1 MILSK
6 YRCHGP
12 VFALSLSLALAA
24 FAQATHPQSE
34 QRETH
39 PANAGDVLAFLESTS
54 ANSAEGRIG
63 DGAIDARWR
72 LHDGKPGG
80 LEVRDIRD
88 GNVLRLDGPF
98 KLVLADGHVV
108 GPSTMKL
115 LQPARVEK
123 LAPNPDATVG
133 AEKLPG
139 TAVHYQLGDT
149 AGRFQVDWAVVM
161 RQDAHYIR
169 QVLTITAGQ
178 EDVAITRVSLI
189 DATIDATAI
198 DATTSKTGPP
208 MRLTG
213 TVKGTPLTAGNFFLG
228 FEHPLST
235 SSVVHERGVAEME
248 RVLPLRAGQTVTYSS
263 VVGVAAPGQMRR
275 DFLTYIE
282 RERAHPY
289 RTFLHYNSWYDI
301 GYENR
306 YTQAE
311 SVERIHTFGRELH
324 DKRGVTLDSFMFDD
338 GWDDTSGMWAFRKD
352 FKNGFLPLKEA
363 AAQYGTAPG
372 VWLSPWGGY
381 AHEKQ
386 ERIAE
391 GRKEGYEI
399 ENGGFAL
406 SGPKYYARFHEVCM
420 AMVKKYGVNQFKFD
434 GTGNVDT
441 VVKGS
446 VFDSD
451 FDAAIHLIDDLRQ
464 VKPDLYI
471 NLTTGTYPSPFW
483 LMYADSIWRGGE
495 DHSFAGVGPERERWI
510 TYRDMD
516 VYNEVVKG
524 GSLFPLNSLMLHGLI
539 YGQYAYHLNT
549 DPNGDFKNE
558 VRDYFGTGTQLQEM
572 YITPSLLK
580 PADWDVLA
588 EAAKWSRANAGVLK
602 DTHWVGG
609 DPRWLEVY
617 GWASWTPDKAI
628 VTLRNPSD
636 KAQDFQLDAG
646 QAFELPPTAERRF
659 RAHSP
664 WKDEAGMQEVRL
676 QAGVPHTFHLAP
688 FQVLTL
694 EAMPE

>member
-1 MILSK
+1 VIASKRRLPRTFAAVSLSVLL
-6 YRCHGP
+6 GI
-12 VFALSLSLALAA
+12 ALSADGR
-24 FAQATHPQSE
+24 SE
-34 QRETH
+34 QH
-39 PANAGDVLAFLESTS
+39 GAQPAGATS
-54 ANSAEGRIG
+54 AGEAAASIASSTEGRIG
-63 DGAIDARWR
+63 NRVIEASWP
-72 LHDGKPGG
+72 LHEGRPAA
-80 LEVRDIRD
+80 LEVRDLRD
-88 GNVLRLDGPF
+88 GQVLQLSGPF
-98 KLVLADGHVV
+98 RIALADGHVLD
-108 GPSTMKL
+108 PAEMTL
-115 LQPARVEK
+115 LAPARVEQ
-123 LAPNPDATVG
+123 LSPEPSATVA
-133 AEKLPG
+133 AEQLPG
-139 TAVHYQLGDT
+139 VAVHYQLGDP
-149 AGRFQVDWAVVM
+149 AGRFTVDWAVVM
-161 RQDAHYIR
+161 RRDAHYVR
-169 QVLTITAGQ
+169 QVLTITAGK
-178 EDVAITRVSLI
+178 EDVAITRVGLI
-189 DATIDATAI
+189 DATA
-198 DATTSKTGPP
+198 SG
-208 MRLTG
+208 MHLTG
-213 TVKGTPLTAGNFFLG
+213 TVRGTPLTAGNFFLG

-235 SSVVHERGVAEME
+235 SSVVHEHGVAEME
-248 RVLPLRAGQTVTYSS
+248 RVLPLRAGQTVTYSA

-275 DFLTYIE
+275 DFLAYIE

-311 SVERIHTFGRELH
+311 ALDRINTFGRELH

-363 AAQYGTAPG
+363 AARYGTAPG

-406 SGPKYYARFHEVCM
+406 SGPKYYARFREVCM
-420 AMVKKYGVNQFKFD
+420 EMVKQYGVNQFKFD

-446 VFDSD
+446 AFDSD

-483 LMYADSIWRGGE
+483 LMYADSIWRGGD

-516 VYNEVVKG
+516 VYDEVVKR

-572 YITPSLLK
+572 YITPGLLK

-588 EAAKWSRANAGVLK
+588 EAAKWSRANAGVLN

-609 DPRWLEVY
+609 DPRWLKVY
-617 GWASWTPDKAI
+617 GWASWTPKKAI
-628 VTLRNPSD
+628 LTLRNPSD
-636 KAQDFQLDAG
+636 KAQDFRLDVG
-646 QAFELPPTAERRF
+646 QAFELPERAARRF

-664 WKDEAGMQEVRL
+664 WQDEASTPVVEL
-676 QAGVPHTFHLAP
+676 EAGAPHIFHLQP

-694 EAMPE
+694 EAVPE

>member
-1 MILSK
+1 VIPSK
-6 YRCHGP
+6 HRFP
-12 VFALSLSLALAA
+12 RRQVSVLSLSFAVIAFMPAA
-24 FAQATHPQSE
+24 RGQSE
-34 QRETH
+34 RH
-39 PANAGDVLAFLESTS
+39 AASAGDVIASI
-54 ANSAEGRIG
+54 ANSKEGRIA
-63 DGAIDARWR
+63 DGVIEARWPLR
-72 LHDGKPGG
+72 DGKPGA
-80 LEVRDIRD
+80 LEVRDVRD
-88 GNVLRLDGPF
+88 GQVVRLDGPF
-98 KLVLADGHVV
+98 KLALADGQVIKP
-108 GPSTMKL
+108 GPMEPATMTL
-115 LQPARVEK
+115 LEPARVEP
-123 LAPNPDATVG
+123 LAANPNATVA

-139 TAVHYQLGDT
+139 TSVHYRLGDP

-161 RQDAHYIR
+161 RQNAHYIR
-169 QVLTITAGQ
+169 QVLTITAGK
-178 EDVAITRVSLI
+178 EDVAIRRVSLI
-189 DATIDATAI
+189 DATTP
-198 DATTSKTGPP
+198 DATTPGLRPE
-208 MRLTG
+208 MRMTG
-213 TVKGTPLTAGNFFLG
+213 TVKGTPLTAGDFFLG

-248 RVLPLRAGQTVTYSS
+248 RVLPLRAGQTVRYSA

-275 DFLTYIE
+275 DFLAYIE

-311 SVERIHTFGRELH
+311 AVERIHTFGRELH

-338 GWDDTSGMWAFRKD
+338 GWDDTAGMWAFRKD

-406 SGPKYYARFHEVCM
+406 SGPKYYARFHEICM
-420 AMVKKYGVNQFKFD
+420 EMVKKYGVNQFKFD

-446 VFDSD
+446 AFDSD
-451 FDAAIHLIDDLRQ
+451 FDAAIHLISDLRE

-483 LMYADSIWRGGE
+483 LMYADSIWRGGD

-516 VYNEVVKG
+516 VYDHIVKL

-539 YGQYAYHLNT
+539 YGQYAFHLNT
-549 DPNGDFKNE
+549 DPGGDFKNE
-558 VRDYFGTGTQLQEM
+558 VRDYFGTGTDLQEM

-588 EAAKWSRANAGVLK
+588 EAAKWSRTNAGVLK

-609 DPRWLEVY
+609 DPRWLQVY
-617 GWASWTPDKAI
+617 GWASWTPEKAI
-628 VTLRNPSD
+628 LTLRNPSD
-636 KAQDFQLDAG
+636 KAQFFQLDAG
-646 QAFELPPTAERRF
+646 KAFELPKTAVQRF

-664 WKDEAGMQEVRL
+664 WKDEAGMPAVELVAGTPHIFRL
-676 QAGVPHTFHLAP
+676 QP

-694 EAMPE
+694 EAVPE

>member
-1 MILSK
+1 MIFSK
-6 YRCHGP
+6 RRCPRSLH
-12 VFALSLSLALAA
+12 ALSLSIVLATFALAVNGW
-24 FAQATHPQSE
+24 SE
-34 QRETH
+34 QH
-39 PANAGDVLAFLESTS
+39 ATS
-54 ANSAEGRIG
+54 ASEVIASTASSTEGRIA
-63 DGAIDARWR
+63 DGAIEARWPLR
-72 LHDGKPGG
+72 DGKPGS
-80 LEVRDIRD
+80 LEIRD
-88 GNVLRLDGPF
+88 VGDGKLLQLNGPF
-98 KLVLADGHVV
+98 KLALADGQVV
-108 GPSTMKL
+108 DSKTMTL
-115 LQPARVEK
+115 LEPARVEP
-123 LAPNPDATVG
+123 LATNPDATVA

-139 TAVHYQLGDT
+139 TSVHYRMGDP

-161 RQDAHYIR
+161 RQNAHYVR
-169 QVLTITAGQ
+169 QVLTITAGK
-178 EDVAITRVSLI
+178 EDVAITRVSLV
-189 DATIDATAI
+189 DATAP
-198 DATTSKTGPP
+198 G
-208 MRLTG
+208 MRLIG

-235 SSVVHERGVAEME
+235 SSVLDERGVAEME
-248 RVLPLRAGQTVTYSS
+248 RGLPLRAGRTVLYSA
-263 VVGVAAPGQMRR
+263 VVGVAEPGQMRR
-275 DFLTYIE
+275 DFLAYIE

-311 SVERIHTFGRELH
+311 AVERIHTFGRELH

-338 GWDDTSGMWAFRKD
+338 GWDDTAGMWAFRKD

-363 AAQYGTAPG
+363 AAQYGTEPG

-391 GRKEGYEI
+391 GRREGYEI
-399 ENGGFAL
+399 QNGGFAL

-420 AMVKKYGVNQFKFD
+420 EMVKKYGVNQFKFD

-446 VFDSD
+446 AFDSD
-451 FDAAIHLIDDLRQ
+451 FDAAIHLISDLRE

-483 LMYADSIWRGGE
+483 LMYADSIWRGGD

-516 VYNEVVKG
+516 VYDHIVKLG
-524 GSLFPLNSLMLHGLI
+524 ALYPLNSLMLHGLV

-549 DPNGDFKNE
+549 DPGGDFKNE

-572 YITPSLLK
+572 YITPGLLK

-588 EAAKWSRANAGVLK
+588 EAAKWSRANSAVLK

-609 DPRWLEVY
+609 DPRWLQVY
-617 GWASWTPDKAI
+617 GWASWTPEKAI
-628 VTLRNPSD
+628 LMLRNPSD
-636 KAQDFQLDAG
+636 KEQFFQLDAG
-646 QAFELPPTAERRF
+646 KAFELPKTAERRF

-664 WKDEAGMQEVRL
+664 WQDEAGMPAVELVAGTPHIFRL
-676 QAGVPHTFHLAP
+676 EP

-694 EAMPE
+694 EAVPE

>member
-1 MILSK
+1 M
-6 YRCHGP
+6 
-12 VFALSLSLALAA
+12 
-24 FAQATHPQSE
+24 
-34 QRETH
+34 
-39 PANAGDVLAFLESTS
+39 D
-54 ANSAEGRIG
+54 
-63 DGAIDARWR
+63 
-72 LHDGKPGG
+72 
-80 LEVRDIRD
+80 
-88 GNVLRLDGPF
+88 
-98 KLVLADGHVV
+98 
-108 GPSTMKL
+108 
-115 LQPARVEK
+115 
-123 LAPNPDATVG
+123 
-133 AEKLPG
+133 
-139 TAVHYQLGDT
+139 
-149 AGRFQVDWAVVM
+149 
-161 RQDAHYIR
+161 
-169 QVLTITAGQ
+169 
-178 EDVAITRVSLI
+178 
-189 DATIDATAI
+189 
-198 DATTSKTGPP
+198 
-208 MRLTG
+208 
-213 TVKGTPLTAGNFFLG
+213 
-228 FEHPLST
+228 
-235 SSVVHERGVAEME
+235 ERGVAEME
-248 RVLPLRAGQTVTYSS
+248 RVLPLRAGQTVTYSA

-275 DFLTYIE
+275 DFLAYIE

-311 SVERIHTFGRELH
+311 AVERIHTFGRELH

-338 GWDDTSGMWAFRKD
+338 GWDDTAGMWAFRKD

-406 SGPKYYARFHEVCM
+406 SGPKYYARFHEICM
-420 AMVKKYGVNQFKFD
+420 EMVKKYGVNQFKFD

-446 VFDSD
+446 AFDSD
-451 FDAAIHLIDDLRQ
+451 FDAAIHLISDLRE

-483 LMYADSIWRGGE
+483 LMYADSIWRGGD

-516 VYNEVVKG
+516 VYDHIVKG

-539 YGQYAYHLNT
+539 YGQYAFHLNT

-588 EAAKWSRANAGVLK
+588 EAAKWSRANAQVLK

-609 DPRWLEVY
+609 DPRWLQVY
-617 GWASWTPDKAI
+617 GWASWTPEKAI

-636 KAQDFQLDAG
+636 KPQFFQLDAAK
-646 QAFELPPTAERRF
+646 AFELPPGAARRF

-664 WKDEAGMQEVRL
+664 WKDEAAMPPVQLVAGTPHIFRL
-676 QAGVPHTFHLAP
+676 EP

-694 EAMPE
+694 EAVPEQ